1 MAERKTLARPY
12 AEAVFQMAKARN
24 QLDQWSGMLKAA
36 AMVAADASVVAVASN
51 PLIERDK
58 VVGLFTDVLGKA
70 LDKDGANFI
79 RLLLENHRL
88 LLLPEISALF
98 EGYKA
103 DEQGTVDA
111 EVISAFPLD
120 KTQAKAIRDGL
131 KKRLG
136 REVNLVSRTDE
147 NLIGGAVIRAGD
159 LIIDGSI
166 RGYLDELSVQL
177 QR

>member
-12 AEAVFQMAKARN
+12 AEAVFQMAKEHK
-24 QLDQWSGMLKAA
+24 QLDQWSGMLKGA
-36 AMVAADASVVAVASN
+36 AMIAADAAVVEVASN
-51 PLIERDK
+51 PLVEREK
-58 VVGLFTDVLGKA
+58 VVELFSGVLGKT
-70 LDKDGANFI
+70 LDKDGTNFI
-79 RLLLENHRL
+79 RLLLENRRL

-98 EGYKA
+98 ESYKS
-103 DEQGTVDA
+103 DEQGTVEA
-111 EVISAFPLD
+111 EVVSAFPLD
-120 KTQAKAIRDGL
+120 DAQSKAIRDGL

-136 REVNLVSRTDE
+136 REINLVSRTDK

-159 LIIDGSI
+159 LVIDGSI